1 MSIIE
6 EILISQSILD
16 QLDSPEMWK
25 IITFNNDVTPFSVVL
40 YVLRTVVPLT
50 DQEAYDKTYEIHMFG
65 ESVVYRGSK
74 EHCEKI
80 GRALTTIKVEFK
92 IENDFTEL

>member
-1 MSIIE
+1 MTEIKENVSQGILEQLNEPEIWRIIAY
-6 EILISQSILD
+6 
-16 QLDSPEMWK
+16 
-25 IITFNNDVTPFSVVL
+25 NNDVTPFNIVF
-40 YVLRTVVPLT
+40 YVLKTVVPLT